1 MSKLSELLVAAQGG
15 RGVRDIAAAAH
26 ERGHL
31 LSPGTVSKYLNGRH
45 GRPDEQ
51 TLAAFSDAL
60 GLDIQEL
67 RRAAGVPIG
76 EPEPYVP
83 PKEADRLSAAQR
95 QALDG
100 LIQAIVDGGEVGGGD
115 AASMTKPS
123 PEGGSGRSGSVT
135 RLRRAPEVEHDED
148 GVEIAPAARR
158 GKAAHEPDDV
168 TGEESQDDGGDE
180 PA

>member
-15 RGVRDIAAAAH
+15 RGVRDIAAAAN

-45 GRPDEQ
+45 GRPDES
-51 TLAAFSDAL
+51 TLAAVSDAL

-67 RRAAGVPIG
+67 RKAAGVPIG

-83 PKEADRLSAAQR
+83 PKEADRLSSAQR

-100 LIQAIVDGGEVGGGD
+100 LIQAIVDGGKDGEGSAD
-115 AASMTKPS
+115 SAASITKPS
-123 PEGGSGRSGSVT
+123 PEGGSGQQRAVRTRSRQVGAVSPPVT
-135 RLRRAPEVEHDED
+135 PPPRSAPEE
-148 GVEIAPAARR
+148 
-158 GKAAHEPDDV
+158 
-168 TGEESQDDGGDE
+168 
-180 PA
+180 